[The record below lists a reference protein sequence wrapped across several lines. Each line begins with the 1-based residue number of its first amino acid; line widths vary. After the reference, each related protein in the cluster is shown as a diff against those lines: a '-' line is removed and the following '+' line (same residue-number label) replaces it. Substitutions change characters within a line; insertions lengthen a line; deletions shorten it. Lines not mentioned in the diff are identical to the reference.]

1 MTTSA
6 ATRPTGIGFLTVVAD
21 DEHGLFGGYLVL
33 NAVGRPLE
41 FHCTAPIKPN
51 RAQEILYGPT
61 LAPYLYG
68 EQIGQALVRKSTTE
82 VLVIC
87 TDAEPMLAVREF
99 TTAPVALVEMSTDAP
114 ALSSATAATTPG
126 VVRFGR
132 HQLRTCRLHGRD
144 DAQQIGAR
152 LASIA
157 EQFDLV
163 EPFARIREALLEA
176 KRAA

>member
-1 MTTSA
+1 MTTSV
-6 ATRPTGIGFLTVVAD
+6 ATRPAGIGFLTVVSD
-21 DEHGLFGGYLVL
+21 DAQGLFGGYLVL
-33 NAVGRPLE
+33 NGVGRPLE

-87 TDAEPMLAVREF
+87 TDVEPMLAVREF
-99 TTAPVALVEMSTDAP
+99 TTAPVALVDTSSDAASREAGTLP
-114 ALSSATAATTPG
+114 ASPG
-126 VVRFGR
+126 VVCFGR
-132 HQLRTCRLHGRD
+132 HQLQTCRLHGRD

-152 LASIA
+152 LASLA

>member
-6 ATRPTGIGFLTVVAD
+6 ATRPAGLGFLTVVAD
-21 DEHGLFGGYLVL
+21 DEQGLFGGYLVL

-51 RAQEILYGPT
+51 RAQQILYGPT

-68 EQIGQALVRKSTTE
+68 EQIGQALVRKATTE
-82 VLVIC
+82 VLLIC

-99 TTAPVALVEMSTDAP
+99 TSVPVALVEFTNDAP
-114 ALSSATAATTPG
+114 AREQEAASG

-132 HQLRTCRLHGRD
+132 HRLRTCRLHGRD
-144 DAQQIGAR
+144 DAAQLAAR
-152 LASIA
+152 LEPLA